1 MDKRRL
7 FVVSALAL
15 GIWLTTAALADE
27 PPSMLGGVTP
37 RQEAFFLAGAAQGI
51 SYTNA
56 SLLLSGKAQLFC
68 APDNF
73 ILNVAAM
80 RFMAQ
85 QELTG
90 PHEPETFILA
100 ALSWLEQTFPCT

>member
-1 MDKRRL
+1 MRL
-7 FVVSALAL
+7 FFVSALAL
-15 GIWLTTAALADE
+15 GIWFSTAALADE
-27 PPSMLGGVTP
+27 PPSMQGRATP
-37 RQEAFFLAGAAQGI
+37 EQQSIFLLGAARGI
-51 SYTNA
+51 AYTNSA
-56 SLLLSGKAQLFC
+56 LLRSGKAQLYC

-73 ILNVAAM
+73 IMNIAAM

-100 ALSWLEQTFPCT
+100 ALSWLQETYPCT